1 MKDEL
6 RGAEDTGHE
15 DQRMVQAAKDKQPIP
30 ERIEIMIG
38 VLSKCADYDEGAA
51 LCPYHALHK
60 SGNDDFPECDECW
73 TMEDNDE
80 MDCSCCWRAFANG
93 EPMPVAEVNANA
105 PRYAQEWRVKK
116 KELERQREGNPD
128 E

>member
-1 MKDEL
+1 M
-6 RGAEDTGHE
+6 
-15 DQRMVQAAKDKQPIP
+15 IP
-30 ERIEIMIG
+30 ERVEIMIG
-38 VLSKCADYDEGAA
+38 VLSKCISGDGADEGVA

-60 SGNDDFPECDECW
+60 SGNDDFPECAECW

-80 MDCSCCWRAFANG
+80 MDCTCCWRAFANG
-93 EPMPVAEVNANA
+93 EPMPVANVNANA
-105 PRYAQEWRVKK
+105 PQYAQEWRVEK